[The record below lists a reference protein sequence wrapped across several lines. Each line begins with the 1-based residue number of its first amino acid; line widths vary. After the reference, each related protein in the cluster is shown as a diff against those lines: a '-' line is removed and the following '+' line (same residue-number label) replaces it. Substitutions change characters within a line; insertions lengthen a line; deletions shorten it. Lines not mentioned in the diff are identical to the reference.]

1 MRAAL
6 FALIMATAS
15 PALAC
20 PFCSGGPAGDNP
32 VKAAIFNGD
41 FWNNLG
47 AVALPF
53 VLLLGLTSVVYFG
66 GSRNEQ

>member
-1 MRAAL
+1 MRAAA
-6 FALIMATAS
+6 FAWLIAWAS
-15 PALAC
+15 PATAC
-20 PFCSGGPAGDNP
+20 PFCSGGPGGDNP

-53 VLLLGLTSVVYFG
+53 VLLLGLTSVIYFG
-66 GSRNEQ
+66 GSRSDQ